1 MKNEN
6 QDNTFRSNDPNASN
20 GNQSASQTTG
30 TTPGGKQASAQS
42 PASKDPVENSSTGP
56 SGKPEFTEGND
67 RLEQND
73 QPWDN
78 DDLSTGDNQSEGKR
92 PQSNPAE
99 NRGDTNSKTQTDL
112 EQDDLWN
119 NEDIAHDDQKPQAS
133 ASKYPGQ
140 DTHNHNQNPNLG
152 NNPNPQNHRP
162 NPEQRDDLSS
172 RNS

>member
-6 QDNTFRSNDPNASN
+6 QQDASRSNEPHASQ
-20 GNQSASQTTG
+20 GNQASQTTG
-30 TTPGGKQASAQS
+30 TTPGGKQAAENH

-56 SGKPEFTEGND
+56 SGKPEFTEGKNP
-67 RLEQND
+67 LEQNN

-92 PQSNPAE
+92 PTSNPSG
-99 NRGDTNSKTQTDL
+99 NPGNTNSNTQTDL

-119 NEDIAHDDQKPQAS
+119 NEDVSHDDQNPQAS
-133 ASKYPGQ
+133 ARRFDGQ
-140 DTHNHNQNPNLG
+140 NTHNHNQNPNLG

-162 NPEQRDDLSS
+162 NPEQRDDLSP